1 MVYLVAALCVFNIIM
16 WIIFG
21 IRFHKIFSPDGMIDK
36 ARDGMNRLLS
46 SMQKNTMTS
55 VNLVNETIQKLEQ
68 SKIAAE
74 RKVDEINKR
83 IELLSREAGMLQ
95 FQQTVNQTVQQP
107 IRQPAKQVFVDPN
120 AVYSVKKNEN
130 KDGQGDLFDSMS
142 SSGVTPI
149 VPKDEVFVTSSG
161 AAYKEVPM
169 ISTRVLDETPAS
181 DEGAQVIPKIT
192 PKKSI
197 NEQVMELFNNGF
209 DVSEIASKLNLSEV
223 EVQFII
229 DLS

>member
-1 MVYLVAALCVFNIIM
+1 M

-107 IRQPAKQVFVDPN
+107 VRQPAKQVFVDPN

>member
-1 MVYLVAALCVFNIIM
+1 M